1 MFGYYSDKELS
12 QIGFGSIGK
21 NVMISRAAELVNVSH
36 IYIGNNS
43 RIDSFAIIAPS
54 GNAVFTIGDNVQI
67 CAYTILN
74 GLASITFEDFS
85 SIGPHGS
92 ILSSCDNFDGEYL
105 TNATIEKE
113 FLGTCSAPVV
123 ISRHAVIAAGT
134 TILPGVTIGEGT
146 VVGAHSL
153 VKNDTMPYTVV
164 AGIPA
169 KMIKQR
175 SKHLLETEKKFRA
188 SESEIKN

>member
-1 MFGYYSDKELS
+1 MLLRGT
-12 QIGFGSIGK
+12 
-21 NVMISRAAELVNVSH
+21 
-36 IYIGNNS
+36 
-43 RIDSFAIIAPS
+43 
-54 GNAVFTIGDNVQI
+54 AVFTIGENVQI

-92 ILSSCDNFDGEYL
+92 VLSSCDNFEGEFL

-113 FLGTCSAPVV
+113 FLGTYSAPVL
-123 ISRHAVIAAGT
+123 IGRHAVIATGA
-134 TILPGVTIGEGT
+134 TILPGVTIAEGT

-153 VKNDTMPYTVV
+153 VKNNTLPYTIV

-169 KMIKQR
+169 KIIKHR
-175 SKHLLETEKKFRA
+175 SNHFLETEKKFRNQ
-188 SESEIKN
+188 IKKLNNLKHNDTSLTE